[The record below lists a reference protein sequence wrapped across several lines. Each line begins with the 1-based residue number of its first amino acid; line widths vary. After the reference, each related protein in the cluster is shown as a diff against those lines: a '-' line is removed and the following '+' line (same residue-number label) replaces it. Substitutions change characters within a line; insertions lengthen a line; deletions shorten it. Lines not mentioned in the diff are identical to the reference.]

1 MFCAIL
7 IEIRTCDF
15 KSYSRSTCSFDFEV
29 TGMISDQIALH
40 SVQSPLLTCLYF
52 LLIFFTILYLCVF
65 DINFISIILI
75 PRTFLTLSYY
85 FWYLLDNKPAHL
97 PPFSGWDSARVI
109 YAQGES
115 NLYTEATLYLR

>member
-7 IEIRTCDF
+7 IENRTCDF
-15 KSYSRSTCSFDFEV
+15 KSYSRSTCSFNFEV
-29 TGMISDQIALH
+29 MDHVISDQIVLH
-40 SVQSPLLTCLYF
+40 SVQSLLLTCLYF

-97 PPFSGWDSARVI
+97 PPFSGWDSATGASPWLVDV
-109 YAQGES
+109 
-115 NLYTEATLYLR
+115 LLRKV